1 MDYLNLLGR
10 LESELGDQEPIT
22 MSVADLTVKLI
33 AGGTMPGLTG
43 TRDPDAVID
52 GILLGTALVMEQA
65 PEHPNAGALRRG
77 AKAFADRLHEH
88 ARLARAM
95 FEQTGEHPMLSVLSC
110 NGKTPTVL
118 N

>member
-1 MDYLNLLGR
+1 MDHINLLGR
-10 LESELGDQEPIT
+10 LEHELDDQERIT

-33 AGGTMPGLTG
+33 ASGTMPGLMG

-52 GILLGTALVMEQA
+52 GILLGMALVMEQA

-88 ARLARAM
+88 ARMARAM
-95 FEQTGEHPMLSVLSC
+95 FEQ
-110 NGKTPTVL
+110 NGKHPIARVLRANGNTSPTV